1 MTDRY
6 LIVALGNPGREYEKT
21 RHNIG
26 FRCVDAI
33 AAAHGLTFS
42 RRQSKALVA
51 DGMIAGKKVLLAKP
65 QTFMNLSGEAVQAL
79 ITFYKIPVSNLL
91 VISDDMDIPV
101 GTLRIREKGGAGG
114 QKGLKSISEH
124 LGTQEFARLRFGI
137 GRPPGRMDP
146 AAYVLQDFDKSNA
159 ILVIETLD
167 RVVKAIEVWLR
178 FGLPIMM
185 TRFNGTAEDSASA
198 ASTASVTAATI
209 PASDSSRA
217 EYDASTA
224 PRVAVSPKLDSAE

>member
-6 LIVALGNPGREYEKT
+6 LIVGLGNPGREYEKT

-26 FRCVDAI
+26 FRCLDAI

-51 DGMIAGKKVLLAKP
+51 DGVIAGQKVLLARP
-65 QTFMNLSGEAVQAL
+65 QTFMNLSGEAVQGL
-79 ITFYKIPVSNLL
+79 LTFYKIPLSNLL

-101 GTLRIREKGGAGG
+101 GMLRIREKGGAGG
-114 QKGLKSISEH
+114 QKGLKSIAEH

-146 AAYVLQDFDKSNA
+146 AAYVLQDFDKSEA
-159 ILVIETLD
+159 ILLIETLD
-167 RVVKAIEVWLR
+167 RVVKAVDVWLR

-185 TRFNGTAEDSASA
+185 TRFNGTAEESAR
-198 ASTASVTAATI
+198 V
-209 PASDSSRA
+209 
-217 EYDASTA
+217 EQDASPA
-224 PRVAVSPKLDSAE
+224 PRVTVPPKPDSVE